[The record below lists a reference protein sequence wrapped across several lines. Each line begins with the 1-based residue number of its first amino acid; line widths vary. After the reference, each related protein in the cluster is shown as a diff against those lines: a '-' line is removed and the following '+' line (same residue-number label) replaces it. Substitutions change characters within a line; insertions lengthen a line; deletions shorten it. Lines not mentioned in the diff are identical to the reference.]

1 MSILVA
7 TLFEMAA
14 ALSKCSI
21 LFIFLL
27 FVNKAKNVQQI
38 EIHDMILLLSFI
50 PNQVKINCQKRIL
63 VRLRSTR
70 WTSWLLERPVKNCNY
85 QPILLL
91 DNDVLQALARQHGS
105 TPLPTTFALTT
116 SRRQSARRKWVSL
129 ISSSTLFFFQDPF
142 SVQVIAPV
150 PSKFTITTDTGE
162 SQEIHVGID
171 NVKGGQPASSFSITT

>member
-1 MSILVA
+1 MSKADFGEIEVDPLNILIVGE
-7 TLFEMAA
+7 TG
-14 ALSKCSI
+14 
-21 LFIFLL
+21 
-27 FVNKAKNVQQI
+27 
-38 EIHDMILLLSFI
+38 
-50 PNQVKINCQKRIL
+50 
-63 VRLRSTR
+63 
-70 WTSWLLERPVKNCNY
+70 KNCNH

-91 DNDVLQALARQHGS
+91 DNGVEQALARQRGS

-129 ISSSTLFFFQDPF
+129 ISSSPLFFSPRFSPF

-171 NVKGGQPASSFSITT
+171 DDNVKGG